1 MGGAR
6 IGSGGLPVHANAPPQ
21 FRRTAAWE
29 SLQPLR
35 PLPIFL
41 LVSTTDSLDRL
52 QGFSLP
58 VRNARG
64 RFARLGPT
72 LDRILSA
79 HDYPPAIEAV
89 LAEALVLAVLLG
101 STLKADDG
109 QLTMQAQTKGGAV
122 DLLVCDWRG
131 GELRGYVNYDADRLA
146 EAGPEPTLFALFG
159 QGYLAVTFDV
169 GSTGQRY
176 QGVVPLEGETLS
188 DAARSYFAQSEQ
200 LPSLFRVAIRR
211 TNAGMIA
218 GGLMLQHLPEG
229 EEGRERLHTRLD
241 HPEWEH
247 VLALAR
253 TVTDGELTDIE
264 LAADA
269 LLWRLFHEEE
279 VRLFGDGV
287 VRRGCRCDPDYLA
300 SVLARFPADEQAQMA
315 DENGIIQV
323 DCAFCARVFPLDAER
338 LAQAA

>member
-1 MGGAR
+1 VSTRTDRRLQA
-6 IGSGGLPVHANAPPQ
+6 GSA
-21 FRRTAAWE
+21 
-29 SLQPLR
+29 
-35 PLPIFL
+35 LPIFARVMNIDTL
-41 LVSTTDSLDRL
+41 DSL
-52 QGFSLP
+52 QGFTLP

-72 LDRILSA
+72 LDLILSA
-79 HDYPPAIEAV
+79 HAYPPAIEAV

-101 STLKADDG
+101 STLKAEDG

-131 GELRGYVNYDADRLA
+131 GDLRGYVNYDADKLA

-176 QGVVPLEGETLS
+176 QGIVPLEGETLS

-211 TNAGMIA
+211 TDIGMVA

-247 VLALAR
+247 ILALAR
-253 TVTDGELTDIE
+253 TVTDAELTDE
-264 LAADA
+264 ALPADE

-279 VRLFGDGV
+279 VRLFSDGE

-300 SVLARFPADEQAQMA
+300 SVLARFPADEVAEMA
-315 DENGIIQV
+315 DDDGVIRV
-323 DCAFCARVFPLDAER
+323 DCAFCARVFPLDADR
-338 LAQAA
+338 LAA

>member
-1 MGGAR
+1 M
-6 IGSGGLPVHANAPPQ
+6 V
-21 FRRTAAWE
+21 RR
-29 SLQPLR
+29 SIDVLQR
-35 PLPIFL
+35 MSPLPTSAGVNDQTPIE
-41 LVSTTDSLDRL
+41 SGTLDRL

-58 VRNARG
+58 IRNARG
-64 RFARLGPT
+64 RLARLGPT

-79 HDYPPAIEAV
+79 HAYPPAIESV

-109 QLTMQAQTKGGAV
+109 QLTMQAQTKGGVV

-131 GELRGYVNYDADRLA
+131 GELRGYVNFDADRLA
-146 EAGPEPTLFALFG
+146 EVGPEPTLFALFG

-176 QGVVPLEGETLS
+176 QGIVPLEGETLS

-211 TNAGMIA
+211 TDAGLVA

-253 TVTDGELTDIE
+253 TVTDAELTD
-264 LAADA
+264 ADLPA
-269 LLWRLFHEEE
+269 DEVLWRLFHEEE
-279 VRLFGDGV
+279 VRLFGEGS
-287 VRRGCRCDPDYLA
+287 VRRGCRCDPAYLA
-300 SVLARFPADEQAQMA
+300 SVIARFPVEERAEMA
-315 DENGIIQV
+315 DSDGLIQV
-323 DCAFCARVFPLDAER
+323 DCAFCARVFPLDAAR
-338 LAQAA
+338 LEAA